1 MPPIA
6 GNGPKAPPSAVAPS
20 PIASPSGAQPGRG
33 TGSTVSARAPAELV
47 ADGFATAFDAPPRP
61 RPAHPPTK
69 TAIAA
74 IPAASPNA
82 SRRTVP
88 VVS

>member
-1 MPPIA
+1 M
-6 GNGPKAPPSAVAPS
+6 
-20 PIASPSGAQPGRG
+20 
-33 TGSTVSARAPAELV
+33 SARAPAELV
-47 ADGFATAFDAPPRP
+47 ADGFATAFDAPPVARGP
-61 RPAHPPTK
+61 PHPPTK